1 MKISLALGNR
11 DGLSRQTAHGCV
23 GTNLALPGFGSLMA
37 GRAVGYVQAV
47 LTVAGFVLTLFFG
60 LKFIAWYLANWS
72 SINSPQA
79 DPFETMSNVFRE
91 VRWAVLGIGLFA
103 VAWLWALGTNA
114 GILRQVRHTEEKA
127 RPPKLI

>member
-11 DGLSRQTAHGCV
+11 EELSRQTAHGCV

-37 GRAVGYVQAV
+37 GRAVGYAQAA
-47 LTVAGFVLTLFFG
+47 LTVIGFVLTMAFG
-60 LKFIAWYLANWS
+60 LKFIVWYLGNWS
-72 SINSPQA
+72 SIHSPQA
-79 DPFETMSNVFRE
+79 DPFVTLSSVLRE

-114 GILRQVRHTEEKA
+114 GILRQVRHAEEKA
-127 RPPKLI
+127 RPPKLM